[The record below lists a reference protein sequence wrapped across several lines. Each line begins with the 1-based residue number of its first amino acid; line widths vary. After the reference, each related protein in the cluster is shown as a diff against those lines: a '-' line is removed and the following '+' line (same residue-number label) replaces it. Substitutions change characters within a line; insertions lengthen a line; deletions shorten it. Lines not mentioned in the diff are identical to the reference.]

1 MLLAGKLIQAKGF
14 ERSAELSGKDGDFG
28 NRVLVETRFGSA
40 AQKGDNANQFS
51 GNRNRRSQG
60 GVGAGCS
67 QPGISSNV
75 KLIDETGLTLQ
86 HCVKRN
92 GAVAGATADATKR
105 VSPVASG
112 FRANEFTIG
121 GKTPVVGAF
130 GVKVGASEG
139 AKRAEEL
146 AGIMVLKSGAGK
158 LQEKL
163 LESLVR
169 MRRNRGPR
177 ISGVGCQCSPALR

>member
-1 MLLAGKLIQAKGF
+1 
-14 ERSAELSGKDGDFG
+14 
-28 NRVLVETRFGSA
+28 
-40 AQKGDNANQFS
+40 
-51 GNRNRRSQG
+51 
-60 GVGAGCS
+60 
-67 QPGISSNV
+67 
-75 KLIDETGLTLQ
+75 
-86 HCVKRN
+86 
-92 GAVAGATADATKR
+92 
-105 VSPVASG
+105 
-112 FRANEFTIG
+112 
-121 GKTPVVGAF
+121 
-130 GVKVGASEG
+130 VKVGASEG